1 MDSDGIELGRPEK
14 EFDPGY
20 KPMKRAYPVGKRVA
34 KGTGREIEMSDL
46 DVTPMMNFFM
56 ILIPFLVSMA
66 IFTQIAVVEFSLP
79 PSTAPG
85 ENSADNETKEL
96 DISIVVTLTGFQI
109 VGTGRKLDMVPK
121 QQGDYQFTQLRALL
135 KAIKFQYPSQKSV
148 VLVFEG
154 DVLYDDII
162 KFMDICRESQFP
174 DIGLSGDIG

>member
-1 MDSDGIELGRPEK
+1 MEMDGIVGGRTGGEP
-14 EFDPGY
+14 DPGS
-20 KPMKRAYPVGKRVA
+20 KQMKKAYPVGKRVV
-34 KGTGREIEMSDL
+34 KGMGRTVELSDL
-46 DVTPMMNFFM
+46 DITPMMNFFM

-79 PSTAPG
+79 PASDQG
-85 ENSADNETKEL
+85 EAGDDKETKDL
-96 DISIVVTLTGFQI
+96 DISIVVTRSGFQI
-109 VGTGRKLDMVPK
+109 VGTGRKLDMIAK
-121 QQGDYQFTQLRALL
+121 AQGDYQYAQLRALL

>member
-1 MDSDGIELGRPEK
+1 MDIEGIEFGTGDK
-14 EFDPGY
+14 KFDPEF
-20 KPMKRAYPVGKRVA
+20 KSLHKAYPVTKRAA
-34 KGTGREIEMSDL
+34 KSMAKSVEQFDL
-46 DVTPMMNFFM
+46 ELTPMMNIFM

-66 IFTQIAVVEFSLP
+66 VFTQIVVVDFSLP
-79 PSTAPG
+79 PSTAGG
-85 ENSADNETKEL
+85 ESGEEKETKEL
-96 DISIVVTLTGFQI
+96 DISIVVTQTGFQI
-109 VGTGRKLDMVPK
+109 VGTGRKLDMIPK
-121 QQGDYQFTQLRALL
+121 LQGDYQFNQLRVLL

>member
-1 MDSDGIELGRPEK
+1 MDFDDIDKKKPE
-14 EFDPGY
+14 EGFTH
-20 KPMKRAYPVGKRVA
+20 KPMKKAFPVTKRAAKSSGRVVD
-34 KGTGREIEMSDL
+34 SFDL
-46 DVTPMMNFFM
+46 DITPVLNLFM

-66 IFTQIAVVEFSLP
+66 VFTQIAVIDCSLP
-79 PSTAPG
+79 PAQTPG
-85 ENSADNETKEL
+85 ESGDQSSKEL
-96 DISIVVTLTGFQI
+96 DISVVVTKTGFQI
-109 VGTGRKLDMVPK
+109 VGTGRKLDMIPK
-121 QQGDYQFTQLRALL
+121 VQGDYQYTQLRTLL